1 MNDTYGVL
9 LLRADRTPKL
19 VWRDKKRREGWRVED
34 VEPAVPPGAFSE
46 VAAVALAGGR
56 SWLTAWTDSGSAG
69 PGGICVRE
77 IAAPPPPAKAK
88 P

>member
-1 MNDTYGVL
+1 
-9 LLRADRTPKL
+9 
-19 VWRDKKRREGWRVED
+19 GWRVED

-46 VAAVALAGGR
+46 VAAVALAGGG
-56 SWLTAWTDSGSAG
+56 SWLTAWTDSGAAG

-77 IAAPPPPAKAK
+77 IAAPPAPPKGK